1 MKEAAGE
8 ANMTVITIVLIAIV
22 LAVGTILVNSMMKSS
37 GQSSACSSA
46 GGVWQAGRCF
56 RAETCNPN
64 TDGRMICTKSY
75 STQMTC
81 GQSNGS
87 WTCS

>member
-22 LAVGTILVNSMMKSS
+22 LGVGTLIVNNLMKSS
-37 GQSSACSSA
+37 SMKAACAEA
-46 GGVWQAGRCF
+46 GGMWVNNSCGIKCSADNAGGY
-56 RAETCNPN
+56 TCQ
-64 TDGRMICTKSY
+64 
-75 STQMTC
+75 STLTC
-81 GQSNGS
+81 SNNNGT